1 MEKTR
6 IDLGN
11 LGFVELIDYMG
22 SDQDILQAA
31 RVSTGSNPS
40 KGDAQDEGL
49 IRYLYKNKHSSPFE
63 MCEFKFHI
71 KMPIFVF
78 RQMVRHRT
86 FSFNEYSLRYSEPI
100 NECYTP
106 NGDEWRLQGEKNHQG
121 SGELIPSKPD
131 GNWNTLETKVSIED
145 SNNNY
150 NWLIGRGVS
159 REQARIV
166 LPLAQ
171 MTEVYAKVD
180 LRNLL
185 HFLSLRLHS
194 HAQKEIR
201 DFAEAMLKLVKD
213 TNKFNWALRIFEE
226 MRVVE
231 DAITEAISGKADLYD
246 FAEYIRKYRLTKD
259 KETTNG

>member
-1 MEKTR
+1 M
-6 IDLGN
+6 L
-11 LGFVELIDYMG
+11 
-22 SDQDILQAA
+22 
-31 RVSTGSNPS
+31 
-40 KGDAQDEGL
+40 
-49 IRYLYKNKHSSPFE
+49 
-63 MCEFKFHI
+63 
-71 KMPIFVF
+71 F
-78 RQMVRHRT
+78 R
-86 FSFNEYSLRYSEPI
+86 S
-100 NECYTP
+100 
-106 NGDEWRLQGEKNHQG
+106 
-121 SGELIPSKPD
+121 
-131 GNWNTLETKVSIED
+131 
-145 SNNNY
+145 
-150 NWLIGRGVS
+150 
-159 REQARIV
+159 
-166 LPLAQ
+166 
-171 MTEVYAKVD
+171 D